1 MVFMIYIRI
10 SGHKT
15 FLFSSK
21 HYARLNILEI
31 SHGTFSGKLFYNT
44 FCDSTIFVKA

>member
-1 MVFMIYIRI
+1 MIYTRI

-21 HYARLNILEI
+21 HYAQLNALEI
-31 SHGTFSGKLFYNT
+31 FHGTFSSELFYNT
-44 FCDSTIFVKA
+44 FCDSTIYFKA